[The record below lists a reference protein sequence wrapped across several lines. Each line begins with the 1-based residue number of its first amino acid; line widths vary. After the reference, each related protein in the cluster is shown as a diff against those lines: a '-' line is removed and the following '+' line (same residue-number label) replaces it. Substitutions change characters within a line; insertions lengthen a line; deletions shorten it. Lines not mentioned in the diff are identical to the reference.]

1 MTDKNLDKKIM
12 ELKELK
18 VMKSE
23 LDEEITKL
31 EDELKEE
38 MTQRKTDV
46 LSVGIHKL
54 TYKSITSKR
63 FDSKALKASDEG
75 LYNRFVKVSQSMRF
89 TVA

>member
-18 VMKSE
+18 LMRSE

-31 EDELKEE
+31 ENELKEE
-38 MTQRKTDV
+38 MKLRKTYV

-54 TYKSITSKR
+54 TYKSIASKR

-89 TVA
+89 TVS

>member
-46 LSVGIHKL
+46 LSVVIHKL
-54 TYKSITSKR
+54 TYTKR